1 MNDSLPIN
9 AQPGPSQ
16 PLAPR
21 PTTQDQATR
30 SVNDSLL
37 RFGTGLG
44 LVSTGLGPAAS
55 IGAGATAFGTAGS
68 VAFGATTAAVGGI
81 LTGLAVDEAYTALS
95 GRHFGAALYDWTHG
109 VED

>member
-1 MNDSLPIN
+1 M
-9 AQPGPSQ
+9 
-16 PLAPR
+16 
-21 PTTQDQATR
+21 
-30 SVNDSLL
+30 NDSLL